1 MNKERSQSAPYNLTV
16 AIATVVTMCILASML
31 EKMQQMHHPLNSYA
45 ETEPSS
51 PSTTTTTTKS
61 LFKRMAQCIPIN
73 LFGFFGPSNFSHSRA
88 YNLSI
93 LSLPL
98 TAAVKRV
105 SPPETAFLPT
115 RRASGNMHESSCS

>member
-51 PSTTTTTTKS
+51 PSTTTKS

-73 LFGFFGPSNFSHSRA
+73 FFGSFGPSNFSHSHA
-88 YNLSI
+88 FNLSL

-105 SPPETAFLPT
+105 SPPETAFSPT

>member
-73 LFGFFGPSNFSHSRA
+73 FFGFFGPSNFSHSHA
-88 YNLSI
+88 FNLSI
-93 LSLPL
+93 LSLLL
-98 TAAVKRV
+98 TAAVKRE
-105 SPPETAFLPT
+105 SPFL
-115 RRASGNMHESSCS
+115 SLLL

>member
-51 PSTTTTTTKS
+51 PSTTTTKS

-73 LFGFFGPSNFSHSRA
+73 FFGSFGPSNFSHSHA
-88 YNLSI
+88 FNLSI

-105 SPPETAFLPT
+105 SPPETAFSPT